1 MRLLVAALLAANAL
15 VLAWVLGWVGPGTR
29 EREPERLGAQ
39 VTPNAVEVVGNGA
52 DSAPAT
58 TGATAPRA
66 APPQP
71 PSPQAAPPAPQGEP
85 APPAAS
91 APGASQNA
99 SPNAGTGAAVPV
111 AGGAGERV
119 ACLEVGPLAA
129 GEVAAA
135 ERALRDL
142 QSSGLAWTQQKS
154 ERGGVF
160 IVYLGKFP
168 DEAALAK
175 RRDELR
181 KAQIPFDELRSS
193 SDLQPG
199 LSFGRYENRAAA
211 DTALD
216 ELRNRGVKAARVV
229 TITPPATV
237 TMLRVERAE
246 PALATRLSQLA
257 LPPLGTGFKPC
268 AGNG

>member
-1 MRLLVAALLAANAL
+1 MRLLVAALVAANLL
-15 VLAWVLGWVGPGTR
+15 VLAWALGWVGTGTR
-29 EREPERLGAQ
+29 EREPERLAAQ
-39 VTPNAVEVVGNGA
+39 VTPDAVEVVSPGA
-52 DSAPAT
+52 ASA
-58 TGATAPRA
+58 ATATSGMPAPRSGPVLPA
-66 APPQP
+66 AT
-71 PSPQAAPPAPQGEP
+71 PPAEP
-85 APPAAS
+85 GASAPPAA
-91 APGASQNA
+91 AS
-99 SPNAGTGAAVPV
+99 AAVSTS
-111 AGGAGERV
+111 ERV

-142 QSSGLAWTQQKS
+142 QVSSLTWAQLKS

-181 KAQIPFDELRSS
+181 RAQIPFDELRSA

-211 DTALD
+211 DAALED
-216 ELRNRGVKAARVV
+216 VRNRGVKAARVV
-229 TITPPATV
+229 TMTPAATV
-237 TMLRVERAE
+237 TMLRVERAD
-246 PALATRLSQLA
+246 PALATRLTQLA

-268 AGNG
+268 AGSG

>member
-1 MRLLVAALLAANAL
+1 MRLLVAALVAANVL

-29 EREPERLGAQ
+29 EREPERLAAQ
-39 VTPNAVEVVGNGA
+39 VTPDAVEVVRAGA
-52 DSAPAT
+52 ASAPAAAGT
-58 TGATAPRA
+58 NMPAPRPAPTAPASSPPEA
-66 APPQP
+66 A
-71 PSPQAAPPAPQGEP
+71 A
-85 APPAAS
+85 PAAS
-91 APGASQNA
+91 APGAAAPAA
-99 SPNAGTGAAVPV
+99 SAATN
-111 AGGAGERV
+111 ERT

-168 DEAALAK
+168 DEAALAR

-181 KAQIPFDELRSS
+181 KAQIPFDELRSA

-199 LSFGRYENRAAA
+199 LSFGRYDNRAMA
-211 DTALD
+211 DTALE

-229 TITPPATV
+229 TLTPPAAV

-246 PALATRLSQLA
+246 PALATRLTQLT

>member
-1 MRLLVAALLAANAL
+1 MRLLVAALVAANLL
-15 VLAWVLGWVGPGTR
+15 VMAWVLGWVGPGTR
-29 EREPERLGAQ
+29 EREPERLAAQ
-39 VTPNAVEVVGNGA
+39 VTPDAVEVVSVGA
-52 DSAPAT
+52 ASAPAP
-58 TGATAPRA
+58 GGGSAAAARA
-66 APPQP
+66 ATPAPV
-71 PSPQAAPPAPQGEP
+71 APPAEAP
-85 APPAAS
+85 APASSAPGAAMPAAS
-91 APGASQNA
+91 AAS
-99 SPNAGTGAAVPV
+99 
-111 AGGAGERV
+111 ERV

-142 QSSGLAWTQQKS
+142 QVSSLAWTQHKS

-168 DEAALAK
+168 DEAALTK

-211 DTALD
+211 DTALED
-216 ELRNRGVKAARVV
+216 VRNRGVKAARVV
-229 TITPPATV
+229 TLTPAATV
-237 TMLRVERAE
+237 TMLRVERPE

-268 AGNG
+268 AGSG

>member
-1 MRLLVAALLAANAL
+1 MRLLVAALVAANLL

-29 EREPERLGAQ
+29 EREPERLAAQ
-39 VTPNAVEVVGNGA
+39 VAPDAVEVVGSGA
-52 DSAPAT
+52 ASAPGTSGMATPATRPPSPAPAT
-58 TGATAPRA
+58 
-66 APPQP
+66 
-71 PSPQAAPPAPQGEP
+71 PAPAVEP

-91 APGASQNA
+91 APAAATPAASA
-99 SPNAGTGAAVPV
+99 P
-111 AGGAGERV
+111 GERA

-229 TITPPATV
+229 IITPPATV

-246 PALATRLSQLA
+246 PTLATRLTQLA

-268 AGNG
+268 AGSG